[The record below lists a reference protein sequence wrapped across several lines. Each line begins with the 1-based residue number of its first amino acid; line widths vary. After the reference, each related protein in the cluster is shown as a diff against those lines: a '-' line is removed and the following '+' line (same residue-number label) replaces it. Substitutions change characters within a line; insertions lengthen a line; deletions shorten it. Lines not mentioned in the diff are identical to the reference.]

1 MIKPLINFSAFLNLD
16 LRVGEVIMGNLVEGS
31 EKLLELRVDFGEL
44 GQRTIYAGI
53 KSWYQPKELIG
64 RKLAFVV
71 NLEPKKFKIGQNE
84 YVSEGM
90 LLAAGGERAYLY
102 RFDEDLPVGTILR

>member
-1 MIKPLINFSAFLNLD
+1 MKDIISISKFLEID
-16 LRVGEVIMGNLVEGS
+16 MRVGEVLGAMQVEGS
-31 EKLLELRVDFGEL
+31 GKLVELKVNFGEL
-44 GQRTIYAGI
+44 GERTIYAGI
-53 KSWYQPKELIG
+53 KQWYQPEELVG

-84 YVSEGM
+84 YTSEGM
-90 LLAAGGERAYLY
+90 LVAAGGDRAHLY